1 MDPKPQRSQRP
12 SLLETDASTDAPESA
27 PPTSLAGVSAGERS
41 VRRGV
46 ARPWMWAA
54 LLVVVGAVAIL
65 ALTFSGVFGG
75 NDNAAAVS
83 GATRSRGADASDGAT
98 ADHSAA
104 NGVAGHAVIM
114 QGGAAPES
122 AAATVAA
129 EGAVASANADTAALS
144 KMFAPSSAGAP
155 VRVVRHAPPASHDAD
170 VALLTDLLRHVESG
184 TPAERKRLD
193 QIRGTTPDATIE
205 ERMQA
210 CPAANTAAGLRCRQ
224 KLCVGNAGKSPACPE
239 GAPGGLGAVKPS
251 SKAGHA
257 ARAAPHRPDVKPD
270 AARIASARPVTPSVQ
285 PVTAAPTKITKAA
298 TPPPPATPQ
307 VAVVKPAPAQPPKPA
322 GATHGVNVVHM
333 ATPQYP
339 VAAAREHTSGYA
351 TMEFTVGP
359 SGSVSNVHVVA
370 SSPRGVFE
378 QAAMQVIRESQ
389 FAPAMKNGQPVAA
402 VARRRIDFT
411 LSN

>member
-1 MDPKPQRSQRP
+1 
-12 SLLETDASTDAPESA
+12 
-27 PPTSLAGVSAGERS
+27 
-41 VRRGV
+41 
-46 ARPWMWAA
+46 MWVA
-54 LLVVVGAVAIL
+54 LLVVVGVIAIL
-65 ALTFSGVFGG
+65 ALTFGGVLGG
-75 NDNAAAVS
+75 GGSTPAAAVAVRPS
-83 GATRSRGADASDGAT
+83 ASDAAGRV
-98 ADHSAA
+98 ADGHPAA
-104 NGVAGHAVIM
+104 VDAAGHAVIM
-114 QGGAAPES
+114 QGEAAPT
-122 AAATVAA
+122 AASTVATR
-129 EGAVASANADTAALS
+129 AVAGANADTTALS
-144 KMFAPSSAGAP
+144 KMFAPASATATA
-155 VRVVRHAPPASHDAD
+155 HAPAHVARRAAPAGHDAD

-205 ERMQA
+205 ERMQS
-210 CPAANTAAGLRCRQ
+210 CPAANTDAGLRCRQ
-224 KLCVGNAGKSPACPE
+224 KLCAGNAGKSPACPE
-239 GAPGGLGAVKPS
+239 GAPGGLGAIKPR

-257 ARAAPHRPDVKPD
+257 ARAAPHTPDVRPR
-270 AARIASARPVTPSVQ
+270 AARIAAARPAPP
-285 PVTAAPTKITKAA
+285 PVKSASAVPTKITKAA
-298 TPPPPATPQ
+298 APPPPATPQ

-411 LSN
+411 LGN